1 MNEKRISELEIR
13 MTHLEDFINQLN
25 RIVLDNGKAID
36 ALKKEQFSLKQQL
49 TEINEQMPTS
59 QDERPPHY

>member
-1 MNEKRISELEIR
+1 MNEERISELEIR

-36 ALKKEQFSLKQQL
+36 ALKKEQSSLKQQL

>member
-1 MNEKRISELEIR
+1 MNEERISELEIR